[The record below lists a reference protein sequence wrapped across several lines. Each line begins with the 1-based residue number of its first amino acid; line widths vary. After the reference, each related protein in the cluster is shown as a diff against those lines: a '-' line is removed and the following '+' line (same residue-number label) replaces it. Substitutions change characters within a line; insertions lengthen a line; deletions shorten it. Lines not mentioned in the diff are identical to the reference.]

1 MSGKAL
7 NSEQVKLFMK
17 KRNQGKTQE
26 DAAAQCGF
34 SERSG
39 RRIDKGVLQPS
50 DKKKRSWRT
59 RQDPFVKVWESEI
72 VPLLSNEPELTPMT
86 LFERL
91 QKDHPGEYP
100 DSKLRTFQRKVSKW
114 KTLYGADKEVMFRQN
129 QVVGRMG
136 LSDFTKLKQVQ
147 VTIEGEVFHHL
158 LYHFRLAFS
167 GWCSVKVVRGGESYA
182 AFAEGL
188 QDALQRLGG
197 SPLEHR
203 SDSLSAA
210 FKNLNK
216 DAATDITKR
225 YEQLC
230 KHYDMVPTRNNRGKG
245 HENGAVESPH
255 GHLKKRIHQGLLLRG
270 SNDFRSISEY
280 EDFLSEI
287 VQTINQNKQDKI
299 EEERNYLQPLPLQRT
314 ADYTELVV
322 RVSTSSTIR
331 VKRVLYTV
339 PSRLIGRTLRI
350 HIYDSRL
357 EVYLGAN
364 HTETLDRIFVKNN
377 NHRAKQVDYR
387 HVITSLERKPQA
399 FRYSQLRD
407 ELLPD
412 DNYKAVWEFLD
423 LHQDARKACKTM
435 VGILAL
441 AHRANCEEKLG
452 TYLHD
457 LLEKKIVPNL
467 YKLQQKFDTNKPH
480 IPKVFVTQPPVST
493 YDSLLATYSTEVH

>member
-1 MSGKAL
+1 MSGKPI
-7 NSEQVKLFMK
+7 NSEQVKLYMRE
-17 KRNQGKTQE
+17 RNKGKTQE
-26 DAAAQCGF
+26 KAAAQCGF

-39 RRIDKGVLQPS
+39 RRIDKGDLQS
-50 DKKKRSWRT
+50 SGRKKRDWRT
-59 RQDPFVKVWESEI
+59 RPDPFAGVWESEI
-72 VPLLSNEPELTPMT
+72 IPLLCKESQLTPKT

-91 QKDHPGEYP
+91 QNDHPGEYP

-114 KTLYGADKEVMFRQN
+114 KALYGADKEVMFRQH
-129 QVVGRMG
+129 QIAGRMG
-136 LSDFTKLKQVQ
+136 LSDFTQLKQVQ
-147 VTIEGEVFHHL
+147 ITIVGVIFHHL

-167 GWCSVKVVRGGESYA
+167 GWCSVKVVHGGESYS

-197 SPLEHR
+197 TPQEHR

-210 FKNLNK
+210 FKNLSK
-216 DAATDITKR
+216 DAAADTTKR

-230 KHYDMVPTRNNRGKG
+230 KHYDMEPTRNNRGKG

-270 SNDFRSISEY
+270 SNDFTSVSEY
-280 EDFLSEI
+280 EEFLSEI
-287 VQTINQNKQDKI
+287 VQTINRNKQDKI
-299 EEERNYLQPLPLQRT
+299 EEELQYLQPLPLQRT

-331 VKRVLYTV
+331 VRRVIYTV
-339 PSRLIGRTLRI
+339 PSRLIGKTLRV

-357 EVYLGAN
+357 EVYLGST
-364 HTETLDRIFVKNN
+364 HTETLQRIFVKDN

-407 ELLPD
+407 ELLPND
-412 DNYKAVWEFLD
+412 TYKAVWEFLD
-423 LHQDARKACKTM
+423 LHQDAHKACKTM
-435 VGILAL
+435 VGILGL
-441 AHRANCEEKLG
+441 AHRADCEERLG
-452 TYLHD
+452 TYLHN
-457 LLEKKIVPNL
+457 LLERNIVPNL
-467 YKLQQKFDTNKPH
+467 YKLQQKFDTYESK
-480 IPKVFVTQPPVST
+480 IPAQDLTQPPASI
-493 YDSLLATYSTEVH
+493 YDGLLVNVSTEVQ